1 MELMRKVGRA
11 DGIELVATGEA
22 VESYFGVEIE
32 FSLVPFRWN
41 TGIEILY
48 VMLRG

>member
-22 VESYFGVEIE
+22 VENACKIWGSKLN
-32 FSLVPFRWN
+32 SLWSLFV
-41 TGIEILY
+41 GIPAS
-48 VMLRG
+48 RFFT